1 MSIHTA
7 LSLFVEEY
15 PRAVSR
21 PFAGDSVA
29 DFVRSV
35 VPASIES
42 VVANPRYT
50 VQGSAGQGNW
60 AKVPWVAVFDSL
72 ITDSA
77 QDGFYLVYL
86 VKEDFS
92 GVHLSLNQGV
102 TVVRERYGSD
112 AKRALRARAGDFA
125 ARLGKFPVG
134 FSPGKIDLA
143 TSSGSSLGAFY
154 EEGSI
159 CSRYYARSEFPPD
172 DQLAADLAS
181 LLDAYAVLADAV
193 LPDSKSIE
201 REDDEVGFEDLTKI
215 RIHKRIERNQRLAKK
230 VKERKGFS
238 CEACGFS
245 YASGYKDLDTDY
257 IEAHHLVAFA
267 GLTGSKVALDP
278 EKDFAVLCADCHRMI
293 HRSKFIHDIA
303 AFRLNHLKSKT
314 RTC

>member
-1 MSIHTA
+1 MSIQAA

-15 PRAVSR
+15 PQAISR

-29 DFVRSV
+29 DFVRSI
-35 VPASIES
+35 VPESIES

-60 AKVPWVAVFDSL
+60 AKAPWVAVFDSL

-92 GVHLSLNQGV
+92 GVYLSLNQGV
-102 TVVRERYGSD
+102 TIVRERYGAD
-112 AKRALRARAGDFA
+112 AKRALRARAEDFA
-125 ARLGKFPVG
+125 ARLGKLPVG

-159 CSRYYARSEFPPD
+159 CSRYYARSKFPPD
-172 DQLAADLAS
+172 EQLVADLVS
-181 LLDAYAVLADAV
+181 LLAAYAVLADAV
-193 LPDSKSIE
+193 LPASKSIE
-201 REDDEVGFEDLTKI
+201 REDDEGDCEDLTKI

-230 VKERKGFS
+230 VKVRKGLT

-245 YASGYKDLDTDY
+245 YASGYSDLDTNY

-267 GLTGSKVALDP
+267 ELAGSKVPLDP
-278 EKDFAVLCADCHRMI
+278 ETDFAVLCANCHRMI
-293 HRSKFIHDIA
+293 HRSEFIHDVN
-303 AFRLNHLKSKT
+303 AFRLKHIKT
-314 RTC
+314 GIQAR